1 MGSRRERGRRSR
13 FWVVVFALMLLACSA
28 GPVLAA
34 EPVAERAPESTNFTP
49 PPEEET
55 LASRVPNAQDVS
67 KALGEYERREHER
80 EEWLKTPEA
89 VRQREDSRL
98 AFVNSSPSDSEG
110 LLRTAFPRELEVLNS
125 DPGRFLSDAQLV
137 ASLGASGAVVR
148 GEGETS
154 LLETTVPL
162 RTEDEEGRLAKVDLS
177 LKAIPGGFETDNA
190 IAGLR
195 LPDSADKGVE
205 VGEAGVEIRQAGAA
219 DSDARR
225 YGDKNL
231 FYHEALPDTDL
242 LASATSFGVEL
253 YDLLRSEDSPQDLR
267 FRIAVPDGAELRS
280 DGRGGAEVLR
290 EGERLTLIPRPS
302 AKDAQGTDVPIQTEV
317 REGSLV
323 VHVPHRTG
331 DYTYPILVDPIA
343 EDWVNQGKNW
353 YGGDN
358 WGALSNGAWKW
369 DPESNGDYHHDICC
383 WEGSHAGLL
392 TIAEPVFFGPE
403 QFGQWSYSTQ
413 NEHVYIPHIWLIPF
427 NRADNGCGS
436 QQPHDYAGLWN
447 PESELWSPIWID
459 YAKTYGNLAGDG
471 VGRALVIGEGSG
483 PPGVWLACQRVLYV
497 GGAGVWLTDD
507 YPPIIFGV
515 DGLPPDEW
523 ISNEDHLHIEVATGD
538 EGLGVHAV
546 NVNLDGGESIEDKVG
561 GCTGLYGNRCPNNYT
576 TAFNATGA
584 SFRQGIRTNSVSA
597 EDPIGRGVS
606 SQFQSKVDYSP
617 PEVEL
622 KGQLAR
628 ETNTEVELGEE
639 QPAQDQGEEGEDELS
654 LPVYHLNIRATDGS
668 NASNETRQSGMRDIK
683 LRLDSEELE
692 VPWEE
697 QECSQDSCEMEENY
711 PLQLTGLKAKK
722 HKLVVEAIDWV
733 GKKRLRE
740 IEFEYIPATGMKDEY
755 VMQYFPLPDGQ
766 GNEEGEEHPVRPE
779 LAVNVMNGNLV
790 YRQRDVDVEGPAAD
804 LEVERF
810 YNSQLP
816 ESENTEWGDGWTLAQ
831 TPKLEPEFEEPAPT
845 SADMVQDSGAITNA
859 VGLPPESGEEMFDPE
874 LQATITKE
882 ADGSYTVADESG
894 ETEDTLAFNSGGKV
908 TELRTPGDAEVDYGY
923 EGGDLA
929 EIAVEDPGSAG
940 APTEPPEGEGEYE
953 EGPAPEARPAPTYAS
968 SLGSPGSEE
977 GQLDSPGGVAIHS
990 SGDVWV
996 ADKGNDRI
1004 ERFGPDGQFLSAFGS
1019 SGSGNGQLD
1028 EPFDLAI
1035 GGQGN
1040 LWVADHGNDRVQQFS
1055 PQGEYLGQ
1063 FGSPGS
1069 EEGQLEGPEGIA
1081 IGAGGA
1087 IWVSD
1092 YSRVQKFNAQGEA
1105 LALLASQGSEPGQI
1119 GNPAGLDAAEGDV
1132 WVSDWSNHRIE
1143 AFTEAGEFVRQF
1155 GSQGSG
1161 EGELEYPQDVEI
1173 DADGHAWVADQGNN
1187 RVQEFDQGGEY
1198 LAQFGAQGS
1207 GEGEF
1212 DLDFPMGI
1220 ASDADGAI
1228 FVSDPGNDR
1237 VQKWTPPAANFL
1249 SSLGSPGSEEGQL
1262 DSPGGVAIH
1271 SSGDVW
1277 VADKGNDRIERFG
1290 PDGQFLSAFGSSGSG
1305 NGQLDEPFDLAIGG
1319 QGNLWVADHGNDR
1332 VQQFS
1337 PQGEYLGQFGSPGSE
1352 EGQLEG
1358 PEGIAIGAGGAIW
1371 VSDYSRVQKFNAQG
1385 EALALLASQG
1395 SEPGQIGNP
1404 AGLDAAEGDVWVS
1417 DWSNHRIEAFTEAG
1431 EFVRQFGSQG
1441 SGEGELEYPQDVEI
1455 DADGHAWVADQ
1466 GNNRVQEFDQGGEYL
1481 AQFGAQGSGEGE
1493 FDLDFPMGIASDA
1506 DGAIFVSDPGNDR
1519 VQKWGP
1525 PGEHLTPY
1533 TGAIFADNLGS
1544 SGSEEGQ
1551 LDSPGGVAID
1561 SSGDVWVADK
1571 GNDRIER
1578 FGPDGQFLSAFGS
1591 SGSGNGQLSSP
1602 TGLAI
1607 NAQGDL
1613 WVIDAGN
1620 HRVQEFSPEGK
1631 YLTKFGSSGTGN
1643 GQFQIPRGI
1652 AIAPNGNIWV
1662 GDAEESRIQEF
1673 GPQGGY
1679 LGQIGLSGFSVR
1691 ALDIDSGGR
1700 LWVGTDPGCALKLD
1714 TEGEVLASNCE
1725 VGEPA
1730 GLTADANGNIWVAD
1744 QGSGKIL
1751 LLGRDA
1757 EQVLQFGSEGTGEGE
1772 FEIVQPSGM
1781 AVGDANDIWIADPG
1795 NDRVQKWVAGSYVP
1809 NEEELEPDDPS
1820 VEVDVS
1826 GGLVDAV
1833 QGEKAG
1839 AHSYS
1844 HEGNDLTAYSG
1855 PEGET
1860 AYEYDTEGRM
1870 TKVTLPNGTWG
1881 EIAYF
1886 EDGRVK
1892 SVTVDPAGEEAAK
1905 TTHFEYVDNP
1915 SRSTTVVLPGT
1926 PNVTYD
1932 IGEDGSV
1939 FKWQNVQKPPTIDYI
1954 VGTLGDVENRET
1966 AEPLSSGEHRLTV
1979 QAHGDEG
1986 IVSIQVIVNNT
1997 TLVSEQTCP
2006 PEECQTLQDEWV
2018 METANFAPGR
2028 LYIEVLVTDSEG
2040 ESTSE
2045 RYWVNIPQPPPPPAP
2060 GTPVPP
2066 KFRDIAKFRE
2076 EYGLEVVFPVKN
2088 EIELNE
2094 RIFNLIKAWHEPDTP
2109 EGEVAR
2115 ATMDRWGVPLRP
2127 ADVAELDYRERFLAH
2142 DGPIIAQAGESNYP
2156 ESYAGYYMDHR
2167 AGGKL
2172 RVGFTQDMASR
2183 VAGVAELSTLT
2194 AGDRL
2199 TPFANEPDWSLS
2211 SLYGAASEF
2220 RESVT
2225 SHQEITALLTTT
2237 GVDVKGNQLT
2247 VGATEVAPVASF
2259 IDEHFGST
2267 TPLDAVFDP
2276 NKPEIQSD
2284 ELHPRERYRNGRAF
2298 AGDHITLAC
2307 TLGFGAWEE
2316 ATNPGT
2322 GAPVLREFALTAGHC
2337 GEVDWENEEVGEV
2350 GEEVELWSLEPGGYH
2365 VRDPYL
2371 GHVARNAHLVNQA
2384 GAFTDLAAIRI
2395 NAPSLVPR
2403 WVYWSSGSQSMI
2415 NGESEY
2421 VPGGTLCR
2429 SGVSTGLRC
2438 GPAEA
2443 EPTEAWYKKDEAPY
2457 ELPVWLIKVDMVAQR
2472 GDSGAPVVDPMS
2484 GSAVGIHS
2492 GGGATKPGANEYSPY
2507 SLVQPL
2513 LPLEGTD
2520 HPQISAGE
2528 APGLGAAAL
2537 SPRMHIV
2544 ECCR

>member
-953 EGPAPEARPAPTYAS
+953 EGPAPEARPAPTYA
-968 SLGSPGSEE
+968 
-977 GQLDSPGGVAIHS
+977 
-990 SGDVWV
+990 
-996 ADKGNDRI
+996 
-1004 ERFGPDGQFLSAFGS
+1004 
-1019 SGSGNGQLD
+1019 
-1028 EPFDLAI
+1028 
-1035 GGQGN
+1035 
-1040 LWVADHGNDRVQQFS
+1040 
-1055 PQGEYLGQ
+1055 
-1063 FGSPGS
+1063 
-1069 EEGQLEGPEGIA
+1069 
-1081 IGAGGA
+1081 
-1087 IWVSD
+1087 
-1092 YSRVQKFNAQGEA
+1092 
-1105 LALLASQGSEPGQI
+1105 
-1119 GNPAGLDAAEGDV
+1119 
-1132 WVSDWSNHRIE
+1132 
-1143 AFTEAGEFVRQF
+1143 
-1155 GSQGSG
+1155 
-1161 EGELEYPQDVEI
+1161 
-1173 DADGHAWVADQGNN
+1173 
-1187 RVQEFDQGGEY
+1187 
-1198 LAQFGAQGS
+1198 
-1207 GEGEF
+1207 
-1212 DLDFPMGI
+1212 
-1220 ASDADGAI
+1220 
-1228 FVSDPGNDR
+1228 
-1237 VQKWTPPAANFL
+1237 